1 MNWLNLP
8 STSAIKTLR
17 PHVHWPPPPL
27 MTVLF
32 QWQLLCL
39 SVGTGDNTGNV
50 AKHRNGSDLTCETL
64 FYFFV
69 LQLHEQSW
77 QNRRPG
83 LCPHRTGRAASSI
96 PHYWHPRLLLH
107 YQDHHTEVTEL
118 ILTFE
123 EPREDSCISSVVYW
137 LDIVACW
144 SFCPL
149 AQYKLKF
156 EPALVFFP
164 CHQDC
169 GRGRSEVG
177 APEVDPLFWKCHLA
191 HLPGFAQRVRPGSG
205 GERNHRKTSFVTVW
219 TRDLKGH

>member
-149 AQYKLKF
+149 AQYKQNLN
-156 EPALVFFP
+156 L
-164 CHQDC
+164 
-169 GRGRSEVG
+169 
-177 APEVDPLFWKCHLA
+177 PLFSFHAIRIVDVGGQKSERRKWIHCFENVTSLIFLA
-191 HLPGFAQRVRPGSG
+191 SLSEYDQVLEERETIVRLRLSQF
-205 GERNHRKTSFVTVW
+205 EQET
-219 TRDLKGH
+219 